1 MKNYIWETE
10 EDIDLALARRMQVIR
25 KRRSL
30 SQQQLASMSGVSFG
44 SIKRF
49 ETSGEISLK
58 SLTRIAMALGCT
70 EEIKNL
76 FQEIP
81 YRNINEVVK
90 ETNIAKKAKI
100 KDQGDDY
107 GR

>member
-10 EDIDLALARRMQVIR
+10 EEIDLALAKRLQEIR

-30 SQQQLASMSGVSFG
+30 SQQQLAAMSGVSFG
-44 SIKRF
+44 SVKRF

-58 SLTRIAMALGCT
+58 SLTRIAMSLGCT
-70 EEIKNL
+70 DEIKGL

-81 YRNINEVVK
+81 YRSINEVVK
-90 ETNIAKKAKI
+90 EANDAKKAKI
-100 KDQGDDY
+100 KEQGDYD

>member
-1 MKNYIWETE
+1 MKSYTWETE
-10 EDIDLALARRMQVIR
+10 EEINLALAKRVQEIR

-30 SQQQLASMSGVSFG
+30 SQEQLAAVSGVSFG

-49 ETSGEISLK
+49 ENTGEISLK
-58 SLTRIAMALGCT
+58 SLTKIAVSLGCT
-70 EEIKNL
+70 DEITGL
-76 FQEIP
+76 FSEIP

-90 ETNIAKKAKI
+90 EANSAKKAKI
-100 KDQGDDY
+100 KGFGENY

>member
-10 EDIDLALARRMQVIR
+10 DEIDLALAKRLQEIR

-30 SQQQLASMSGVSFG
+30 SQQQLAAMSGVSFG
-44 SIKRF
+44 SVKRF

-58 SLTRIAMALGCT
+58 SLTRIAMSLGCT
-70 EEIKNL
+70 DEIKGL

-81 YRNINEVVK
+81 YRSINEVVK
-90 ETNIAKKAKI
+90 EANAAKKAKI
-100 KDQGDDY
+100 KEQGDYD

>member
-10 EDIDLALARRMQVIR
+10 EEIDLALAKRLQEIR

-30 SQQQLASMSGVSFG
+30 SQQQLAAMSGVSFG
-44 SIKRF
+44 SVKRF

-58 SLTRIAMALGCT
+58 SLTRIAMSLGCT
-70 EEIKNL
+70 DEIKGL

-81 YRNINEVVK
+81 YRSINEVVK
-90 ETNIAKKAKI
+90 EANAAKKAKI
-100 KDQGDDY
+100 KEQGDYD